1 MSKINVEEILQKH
14 SLKLGCYLESYG
26 IDHQLQ
32 EMLKAAIKEIVE
44 QVVDRINSK
53 IEFVKTTSEELNSK
67 DYQPF
72 ITDEDGQLW
81 TINKDSILKVK
92 EEIVYE

>member
-44 QVVDRINSK
+44 QVVDRCADNAK
-53 IEFVKTTSEELNSK
+53 LLVQEKYYAHEFHYDSYLDK
-67 DYQPF
+67 Q
-72 ITDEDGQLW
+72 
-81 TINKDSILKVK
+81 SILKVK
-92 EEIVYE
+92 EEISYE